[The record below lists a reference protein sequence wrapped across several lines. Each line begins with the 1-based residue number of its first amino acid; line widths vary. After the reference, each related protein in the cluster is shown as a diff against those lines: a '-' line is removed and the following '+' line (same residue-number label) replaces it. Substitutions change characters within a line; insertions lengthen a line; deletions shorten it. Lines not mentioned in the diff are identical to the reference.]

1 MPESHR
7 TQIIEHLDCTERAE
21 WAQRF
26 ANKQD
31 TLGKVIQQVYLE
43 RDAHWLAPPPMVD
56 PAPPRVP
63 EPARAP
69 AAGSK
74 LAPSLRD
81 GKALCRAWQNNRC
94 PEQHARNCAE
104 GEHLCAHL
112 LKSGR
117 VYAVT
122 LGTLVASVTINRDV
136 EMTPLAEHLPVSL
149 HVRDLLA

>member
-1 MPESHR
+1 MGTKICQQARS
-7 TQIIEHLDCTERAE
+7 
-21 WAQRF
+21 
-26 ANKQD
+26 
-31 TLGKVIQQVYLE
+31 LGKVIQQVFLE

-56 PAPPRVP
+56 PTPPRVP

-112 LKSGR
+112 LKSGGVCGNPGHIGSKCNNKQR
-117 VYAVT
+117 
-122 LGTLVASVTINRDV
+122 R
-136 EMTPLAEHLPVSL
+136 
-149 HVRDLLA
+149 